1 MHERVSIL
9 YKIIYM
15 KADYEPW
22 WQFEGWEETIQET
35 YFYETEEAL
44 ESAFQQMLLQ
54 FRAQYEKE
62 AKKQEAYFAFW
73 TENECEYCEACDED
87 AQIYHGLIKVKPE

>member
-44 ESAFQQMLLQ
+44 ESAFQQMLQQ

>member
-1 MHERVSIL
+1 MSKL

-44 ESAFQQMLLQ
+44 EQAFQEMLMQ
-54 FRAQYEKE
+54 YRAQYENVAVKHE
-62 AKKQEAYFAFW
+62 IYVAFW
-73 TENECEYCEACDED
+73 TENECEYCDACDED
-87 AQIYHGLIKVKPE
+87 AQIYHGLIKVKSKK